1 MKKAICVILIL
12 SVILSVC
19 SAGLASS
26 DDRSGTFYAPITAA
40 FCSGQSDKYSYWTQ
54 NADQAALLAI
64 LIAQDMARENYTD
77 YNYCFP
83 IDYLSCVTFN
93 PGKHA
98 DRDIHVIYMCFDAYL
113 IAHYDSDSGNVS
125 YWIDK
130 QIPETDIFIKHYVS
144 SVNNGYHQ
152 SIYWNMDYSM
162 TFPEGTA
169 AFSGAMRKWNSYLEQ
184 HPELINTSN
193 IGY

>member
-1 MKKAICVILIL
+1 M
-12 SVILSVC
+12 
-19 SAGLASS
+19 
-26 DDRSGTFYAPITAA
+26 
-40 FCSGQSDKYSYWTQ
+40 
-54 NADQAALLAI
+54 
-64 LIAQDMARENYTD
+64 
-77 YNYCFP
+77 
-83 IDYLSCVTFN
+83 
-93 PGKHA
+93 
-98 DRDIHVIYMCFDAYL
+98 
-113 IAHYDSDSGNVS
+113 
-125 YWIDK
+125 
-130 QIPETDIFIKHYVS
+130 S